1 MHTGKMWE
9 LCGTCQPCSRVL
21 DMDTVNKPVGSVFI
35 LYAFNV
41 SLYKVKRQRTA
52 AAHLVLLQQGWKAL
66 PS

>member
-1 MHTGKMWE
+1 
-9 LCGTCQPCSRVL
+9 
-21 DMDTVNKPVGSVFI
+21 MDTVNKPVGSVFI